1 MAPIKHTLDSKI
13 VAATVMVNRAIVT
26 RTGKVKLEIGDNQVS
41 LKDLP
46 LTLIENSVRVS
57 GEGPEGAKI
66 IGVELKK
73 EYLVEVKDEKLKE
86 LEKSIE
92 ALVLQEAAMRNE
104 LEEMNANLGI
114 MNELA
119 KTVSTD
125 LARGYSRKQIDVSDL
140 DKAVKYIIS
149 QMNETHSRVRAKN
162 VEIVNLQKKI
172 NALRGEMSRLSSM
185 QEKETN
191 VVNVDIEASVAGDF
205 DLAVEYAVYGAEW
218 HPIYD
223 ARVSTEDMTV
233 DFTYYGIVQQNTG
246 ENWNNTLITLSTA
259 PDAPSTALP
268 EIQPWYINL
277 YEPARN
283 TVTRSGSKK
292 GMMMQEQ
299 QAALPMPCT
308 VPMGSASKMDE
319 GGLGGLTDG
328 FMAEKK
334 APAKNQV
341 ARVETSGET
350 VVYKIEKPSDV
361 PSESETPKKLMI
373 GKFGLPVE
381 IRYLSIPKV
390 VPEVYTKAKITNSTE
405 FMFLP
410 GEVNLFSDSE
420 FIGASCIENVAP
432 TEKFSFSL
440 GITKAIKVK
449 RGLTKREVTSG
460 GVVHKDKRIRFA
472 YRIKVEN
479 NKKSEA
485 RITIKD
491 QIPISQHEKIK
502 IEDVSYGEGT
512 EPTKKNDMG
521 ILDWSFILSPGKKK
535 NIDLEFSVVYPTE
548 FTLEGE
554 LD

>member
-1 MAPIKHTLDSKI
+1 MALKKQILNSTI
-13 VAATVMVNRAIVT
+13 IAATVMVNRAIVT
-26 RTGKVKLEIGDNQVS
+26 RTGSIKLEVGDNQIS

-46 LTLIENSVRVS
+46 TSLIENSVRVS

-73 EYLVEVKDEKLKE
+73 EYLEEVKDEKLQE
-86 LEKSIE
+86 LQKKIE
-92 ALVLQEAAMRNE
+92 ALTLQETALKNE

-140 DKAVKYIIS
+140 DKAVRYIID
-149 QMNETHSRVRAKN
+149 QMNATHGRIRAKN
-162 VEIVNLQKKI
+162 LELVELQKKI
-172 NALRGEMSRLSSM
+172 AALRGEEDNLSSM

-191 VVNVDIEASVAGDF
+191 VINIDIEATNPGDF
-205 DLAVEYAVYGAEW
+205 DIKVEYAVYGAEW
-218 HPIYD
+218 YPIYD
-223 ARVSTEDMTV
+223 ARVSTDDMKV
-233 DFTYYGIVQQNTG
+233 DFTYYGIVKQNTG
-246 ENWNNTLITLSTA
+246 ENWTNTVITLSTA
-259 PDAPSTALP
+259 PEAPSTVLP
-268 EIQPWYINL
+268 EIQPWYINI

-283 TVTRSGSKK
+283 VMTRSYRSADKS
-292 GMMMQEQ
+292 GMLQMQ
-299 QAALPMPCT
+299 QAELPP
-308 VPMGSASKMDE
+308 PAPASMSE
-319 GGLGGLTDG
+319 GGLGGSFKDEYKP
-328 FMAEKK
+328 APKK
-334 APAKNQV
+334 VAAREQV
-341 ARVETSGET
+341 AKVETSGET
-350 VVYKIEKPSDV
+350 VVYKIEKPSDI
-361 PSESETPKKLMI
+361 PSEEETPKKLMI
-373 GKFGLPVE
+373 GKFELPVE

-390 VPEVYTKAKITNSTE
+390 IPEVYTKAKITNSTE

-420 FIGASCIENVAP
+420 FIGSSNLGNVAP
-432 TEKFSFSL
+432 TEKFQFSL

-460 GVVHKDKRIRFA
+460 GVVHKDKRIKYA

-479 NKKSEA
+479 NKKIDA

-491 QIPISQHEKIK
+491 QLPISQHEKIK
-502 IEDVSYGEGT
+502 IEDVSWGEGT

-521 ILDWSFILSPGKKK
+521 ILEWSFILPSGKKK

-548 FTLEGE
+548 FTIEGE